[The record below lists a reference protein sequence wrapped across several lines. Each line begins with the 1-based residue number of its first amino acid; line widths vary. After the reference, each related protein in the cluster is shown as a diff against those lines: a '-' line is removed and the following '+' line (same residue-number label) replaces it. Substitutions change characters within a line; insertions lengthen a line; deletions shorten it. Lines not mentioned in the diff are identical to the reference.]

1 MPYPLFLLLQISKL
15 VMGLFSSIQRP
26 GPSGYGASAT
36 AEQVTAGLDLSAKS
50 YLVTGCN
57 AGLGMEPVRVLALR
71 GARVLALAR
80 TLKKAKQVSDLAPNN
95 VMPIECELA
104 EPDSSRDAIQ
114 EVKALNIELDAVIA
128 NAGIMALPK
137 PERKNGYELQFF
149 TNHVGHFLLVTG
161 LLEQLAANGRVVMVS
176 SAAHEMTYRE
186 GIQFDNLS
194 GEKGYSPWKAYG
206 QSKLCNLLFARHL
219 AACLPLAGQTAN
231 AVHPGVIATSLMRN
245 MNPLVTI
252 AGRLVSPIFMKTI
265 PQGASTQTYVAT
277 HPSLSGVSGKYFANC
292 NEKLSSRYGRDPA
305 LATAIWEKTQEIV
318 EGFD

>member
-1 MPYPLFLLLQISKL
+1 MLYLLFFLLQISNQ
-15 VMGLFSSIQRP
+15 VMGLFSSMQRP

-36 AEQVTAGLDLSAKS
+36 AEQVTAGLDLSTKT

-57 AGLGMEPVRVLALR
+57 AGLGMETVRVLALR

-80 TLKKAKQVSDLAPNN
+80 TLEKAKQVSDPIPGN
-95 VMPIECELA
+95 VVPICCELS
-104 EPDSSRDAIQ
+104 EPFSIRAAIQ
-114 EVKALNIELDAVIA
+114 EVRALNIELDAVIA

-149 TNHVGHFLLVTG
+149 TNHVGHFFLVTG
-161 LLEQLAANGRVVMVS
+161 LLDQLAANGRVVMVS

-206 QSKLCNLLFARHL
+206 QSKLCNLLLARHL
-219 AACLPLAGQTAN
+219 ATRLPLPGQTAN
-231 AVHPGVIATSLMRN
+231 AIHPGVIATSLMRN
-245 MNPLVTI
+245 MNPFVTI

-265 PQGASTQTYVAT
+265 EQGASTQTYVAT
-277 HPSLSGVSGKYFANC
+277 HPSLSGVSGKYFSNC
-292 NEKLSSRYGRDPA
+292 NEKHSSRYGRDSILASA
-305 LATAIWEKTQEIV
+305 LWEKTQEIV

>member
-1 MPYPLFLLLQISKL
+1 
-15 VMGLFSSIQRP
+15 MGLFSSIQRP
-26 GPSGYGASAT
+26 GPSGYGASTT
-36 AEQVTAGLDLSAKS
+36 AEQVTVDLDLSEKT

-57 AGLGMEPVRVLALR
+57 AGLGMETVRVLALR

-80 TLKKAKQVSDLAPNN
+80 TLEKATEVSVRMPGN
-95 VMPIECELA
+95 VVPMCCELS
-104 EPDSSRDAIQ
+104 EPFSIRAAVQ
-114 EVKALNIELDAVIA
+114 EVKTLNIELDAVIA

-149 TNHVGHFLLVTG
+149 TNHVGHFYLVTE
-161 LLEQLAANGRVVMVS
+161 LLDQLAANGRVVMVS

-186 GIQFDNLS
+186 GVQFDNLS
-194 GEKGYSPWKAYG
+194 GENGYSPWKAYG

-219 AACLPLAGQTAN
+219 ATCLPLPGQTAN
-231 AVHPGVIATSLMRN
+231 AIHPGVIATSLMRN
-245 MNPLVTI
+245 MNPFVTV

-265 PQGASTQTYVAT
+265 AQGASTQTHVAA

-292 NEKLSSRYGRDPA
+292 NEKRSSRYGRDADLASA
-305 LATAIWEKTQEIV
+305 LWEKTQEIL

>member
-1 MPYPLFLLLQISKL
+1 
-15 VMGLFSSIQRP
+15 MGLFSSIQRP

-57 AGLGMEPVRVLALR
+57 AGLGMETVRVLALR

-104 EPDSSRDAIQ
+104 EPDSIRVAIQ

-137 PERKNGYELQFF
+137 PEKKNGYELQFF

-161 LLEQLAANGRVVMVS
+161 LLDQLAANGRVVMVS

-219 AACLPLAGQTAN
+219 ATRLPLSGQTAN
-231 AVHPGVIATSLMRN
+231 AIHPGVIATSLMRN

-265 PQGASTQTYVAT
+265 AQGASTQTYVAT

-292 NEKLSSRYGRDPA
+292 NEKHSSRYGRDPI
-305 LATAIWEKTQEIV
+305 LATALWEKTQEIV
-318 EGFD
+318 KEFD